1 MTSWSVV
8 PNLDE
13 GRDQMNERFPHRAK
27 LAEGSIGDAA
37 HQRSTSSHNPD
48 DESGVSAEWNDGDGK
63 HEVRARD
70 FDKNLND
77 TENGVIMEEVVQL
90 WVKLARAGT
99 MWWVRYIIYNGRIW
113 HKRDGFVTHQYN
125 GSDQHENHVHVN
137 SDFTE
142 SADKVTG
149 TNWHVADINKSTPGK
164 TPSQP
169 AKLNV
174 DGQLGPKTIKRWQQ
188 IMNTPVDGKI
198 DVTGS
203 KLIKAVQNKFND
215 LHVVTPKL
223 KVDGELG
230 KHTIG
235 ALQKYLKSPVDQFIS
250 SPKSQV
256 VMALQRRLNTGKF

>member
-1 MTSWSVV
+1 MTSWNVV
-8 PNLDE
+8 PCLDE
-13 GRDQMNERFPHRAK
+13 GRDQMNERFPKRAK
-27 LAEGSIGDAA
+27 KAEGSIGDAA
-37 HQRSTSSHNPD
+37 HQEETSSHNPD
-48 DESGVSAEWNDGDGK
+48 DEAGVSAEHNDGDGK

-77 TENGVIMEEVVQL
+77 DSGVIMEEVVQL
-90 WVKLARAGT
+90 WVKLARSGD

-125 GSDQHENHVHVN
+125 GSNQHHDHAHVN

-142 SADKVTG
+142 HADTVTG
-149 TNWHVADINKSTPGK
+149 TNWHLAGITKDTPGK

-169 AKLNV
+169 AKLDV
-174 DGQLGPKTIKRWQQ
+174 DGELGPKTIKRWQQ
-188 IMNTPVDGKI
+188 IMGTPVDGKI

-203 KLIKAVQNKFND
+203 KLIKAVQNKFNG
-215 LHVVTPKL
+215 LHLMTPKL

-250 SPKSQV
+250 HPKSQM
-256 VMALQRRLNTGKF
+256 VMALQRKLNTGKF